1 MGTIL
6 KNGIN
11 YSGTSG
17 GSGVSSYTEL
27 TEKPKI
33 EGVVLSGN
41 KTASDLGLAKASDV
55 PSTDTCYA
63 TSDTAETTIADGD
76 YFPFQDVS
84 ANGKRKTLWS
94 NIKSVLKTYFD
105 TLYQKT
111 LTAGTNITISS
122 NTISAMATIDGF
134 FDKAD
139 LYSTTEKV
147 VGCWI
152 DGRPLYQRTYTFT
165 TPTVTTAGTEAAIT
179 ITSLGST
186 IAVKDISA
194 WFTKESTAQCRSAIQ
209 VDSSGNEIE
218 VYISTAGDFNC
229 RNKSSTYSNRP
240 AWVTIKY
247 TKTTDSANSYNYA
260 SVNDYSTSEKIV
272 GTWINGE
279 NLYQRTF
286 TGTTSSSGVLTQ
298 VASFSS
304 SWYIRSFEGSLVQ
317 GSGIYVPIS
326 YTNGVDPNNLTT
338 LGKDSVFPYT
348 ENGKLYML
356 VGEYN
361 QGKSYCLTI
370 KYTK

>member
-6 KNGIN
+6 KNGIS
-11 YSGTSG
+11 YSGSGSGSG
-17 GSGVSSYTEL
+17 GASSYTEL
-27 TEKPKI
+27 TDKPSI
-33 EGVVLSGN
+33 NGVTLSGN
-41 KTASDLGLAKASDV
+41 KTTSDLGIVSDGYA
-55 PSTDTCYA
+55 PSDA
-63 TSDTAETTIADGD
+63 AETSLADGD

-111 LTAGTNITISS
+111 LTAGTNITISN
-122 NTISAMATIDGF
+122 NTISAMATVDGMF
-134 FDKAD
+134 KKSD
-139 LYSTTEKV
+139 LYSTSEKV
-147 VGCWI
+147 IGCWT
-152 DGRPLYQRTYTFT
+152 DGRPLYQITKTFSLANSAT
-165 TPTVTTAGTEAAIT
+165 MQSFSHGISNISTVVDYHAMI
-179 ITSLGST
+179 
-186 IAVKDISA
+186 
-194 WFTKESTAQCRSAIQ
+194 
-209 VDSSGNEIE
+209 VDSTNFYWVVNECGNFIDGSLNADFSIMDRTT
-218 VYISTAGDFNC
+218 VYFQWKKTGNSASLVCTF
-229 RNKSSTYSNRP
+229 R
-240 AWVTIKY
+240 Y
-247 TKTTDSANSYNYA
+247 TKTTDSANSFNYA
-260 SVNDYSTSEKIV
+260 DVNDYSTSEKIV

-286 TGTTSSSGVLTQ
+286 TGTTTSNAVLTQ
-298 VASFSS
+298 VGTITS